1 MDKQR
6 LEIMN
11 KIKLA
16 LQAIRVHGKG
26 YMEYSS
32 LWIWDK
38 NIYLSEVKKFGRN
51 LSLDERDAEADQEGS
66 SLVKP
71 LGMENPP
78 LSVYKEQLDKFIE
91 LQDQIRTWDTH
102 EDFFVFLRLN
112 MTGFKAAVLNQVG
125 QWISLFKMDLINRV
139 KNSLKVRKLL
149 SFKDR

>member
-71 LGMENPP
+71 LGMENPHFRSIKNNLTSL
-78 LSVYKEQLDKFIE
+78 LSYKTKYVRGTLM
-91 LQDQIRTWDTH
+91 R
-102 EDFFVFLRLN
+102 
-112 MTGFKAAVLNQVG
+112 
-125 QWISLFKMDLINRV
+125 ISLYFCG
-139 KNSLKVRKLL
+139 
-149 SFKDR
+149 